1 MKYLKLTFKYTNSK
15 FIYFFLIVLVPA
27 VLMSFL
33 IAPSASIDFVCRYF
47 SHDRSS
53 FRAIYLFLTGTNVK
67 YIYLGVIGL
76 AAMALS
82 VSVLFGAVYRHM
94 LTGEFDISPKRIF
107 TRLNYNYLTA
117 VKLLFLAG
125 AIFELFTLLNAATF
139 YLWAVLFVPKVALAF
154 SVISLA
160 GFYVLALLCFSI
172 IILWAPNM
180 LHTGYSTGRALSEAV
195 QIIRGNNFKIA
206 SALGLASLLP
216 LFFMVIFSVFELK
229 IMGLSLLRV
238 VDSFCYLFLVIYYI
252 ILMYTAFFDLTGT
265 DRADFGRKFKWS

>member
-1 MKYLKLTFKYTNSK
+1 HAAERSDAAGVEEASRGLEA
-15 FIYFFLIVLVPA
+15 A
-27 VLMSFL
+27 VRKCAKD
-33 IAPSASIDFVCRYF
+33 IRD
-47 SHDRSS
+47 
-53 FRAIYLFLTGTNVK
+53 K
-67 YIYLGVIGL
+67 YINPP
-76 AAMALS
+76 
-82 VSVLFGAVYRHM
+82 R
-94 LTGEFDISPKRIF
+94 TTD
-107 TRLNYNYLTA
+107 
-117 VKLLFLAG
+117 
-125 AIFELFTLLNAATF
+125 
-139 YLWAVLFVPKVALAF
+139 WAVLFVPKVALAF